1 VTGRQADD
9 QWSLALLQRPGNGCG
24 VGGAADVGGGVP
36 HLRNEWPNDDSR
48 CPAVGSRFSSAVRIP
63 NPFRVQTWPAARR
76 IGCRPRSDLAR
87 GGMPVIKHVLT
98 IKEIVAASGVAI
110 SLVGLGGF
118 AGVAAAKPLVD
129 TGTYDEQMDVEQ
141 EDCWGEVSSPPA
153 VFEVGDPESA
163 GCEHSRTT
171 E

>member
-1 VTGRQADD
+1 VSQRTLRSGGYVTGRQADD
-9 QWSLALLQRPGNGCG
+9 QWSLARLQRPGNGCG

-36 HLRNEWPNDDSR
+36 HLRNECPNDDSR

-98 IKEIVAASGVAI
+98 IKEIVAELFFLCGGFNRLNDFRKPPALRSIPFSRNAKAI
-110 SLVGLGGF
+110 SI
-118 AGVAAAKPLVD
+118 
-129 TGTYDEQMDVEQ
+129 
-141 EDCWGEVSSPPA
+141 S
-153 VFEVGDPESA
+153 
-163 GCEHSRTT
+163 
-171 E
+171 